1 MLSPGILPLGAFL
14 SFINEVKS
22 NHTLMENLHGTS
34 LDVLQ
39 MVTQKGNKLG
49 LFGEEQLNL
58 LVCVFF
64 FFSLTRADSVN

>member
-1 MLSPGILPLGAFL
+1 
-14 SFINEVKS
+14 
-22 NHTLMENLHGTS
+22 MENLHGTS

-58 LVCVFF
+58 LVCGFF
-64 FFSLTRADSVN
+64 FFSNKGRFCELSCGLPL